1 MSNRNEADRLTRDL
15 DWNLLRSFVVIA
27 EARSIT
33 DAAARL
39 GLTQPSVSTALQK
52 LEKLIGKRLI
62 DRAPGRYE
70 LTRAGSIL
78 YQEAVEIHGSVHRL
92 STLMRDMTDDVRG
105 HVRIAVASHVVC
117 PLFDQVLAEFHAAHP
132 QATLSISVLGSSAA
146 LASVSARTA
155 SFAICLVHRRDPK
168 IEYMRL
174 YREFFGLFC
183 GPPHPLFGREDLQQ
197 GDLAGHS
204 AVSFET
210 DSLHDA
216 LRSVTLLRAQSDLRE
231 EVIGTSSHLEEV
243 RRMIVAGLGIG
254 PLPLHVVAR
263 DMADGLLWRLP
274 PYRDPPAID
283 VHLAWNPKATLNR
296 AEAALLAILQ
306 DAIRTVPMSARTYG
320 IDAGARPGALP
331 DAARVSQASRDP

>member
-1 MSNRNEADRLTRDL
+1 MPDANDADRLTRDL
-15 DWNLLRSFVVIA
+15 DWNLLRSFKVMA

-33 DAAARL
+33 DAARRL
-39 GLTQPSVSTALQK
+39 RLTQPSVSTALQK
-52 LEKLIGKRLI
+52 LEKAIGKRLI

-70 LTRAGSIL
+70 LTRAGMTL
-78 YQEAVEIHGSVHRL
+78 YREAIEIHGSVHRL
-92 STLMRDMTDDVRG
+92 STLMRDMTDEVRG

-117 PLFDQVLAEFHAAHP
+117 PLFDQVLSDFHATHP
-132 QATLSISVLGSSAA
+132 RATLSISVLGSSAA
-146 LASVSARTA
+146 LASVTARTA

-183 GPPHPLFGREDLQQ
+183 GPPHPLYGREALQQ
-197 GDLAGHS
+197 RDLAGHS

-216 LRSVTLLRAQSDLRE
+216 LRSVTLLRAQSELNE
-231 EVIGTSSHLEEV
+231 QIIGTSSHLEEV
-243 RRMIVAGLGIG
+243 RRMVIAGLGIG

-263 DMADGLLWRLP
+263 DIAEGLLWRLP
-274 PYRDPPAID
+274 PYADPPAID

-296 AEAALLAILQ
+296 AETAFLEAMKAAIQ
-306 DAIRTVPMSARTYG
+306 SRPIEARTYG
-320 IDAGARPGALP
+320 LGADGY
-331 DAARVSQASRDP
+331 